1 MGMSVPE
8 RRVIVVG
15 GGAAGMM
22 ASIFAGKAGARV
34 TLLER
39 GEKLGK
45 KVYITGK
52 GRCNVT
58 NDCTLDEFLHEVARN
73 PRFLYS
79 ALSFFSPQDMMQLLE
94 DAGCP
99 VVVQRG
105 RRVFPATEKAS
116 DVTRTLAR
124 LMQQSGVEVRYG
136 SRVQALMTETTE
148 DGALHA
154 TGVRLMDGTALPA
167 ERVILATGGCSYP
180 LTGSDGSG
188 YRLAQAL
195 GHTIVPQTPSLV
207 PLVAAGKLCAG
218 MQGLSLRNVGLRI
231 VRVQDQKSV
240 YEDFGEMLF
249 AHFGLTGP
257 MILSAS
263 AHMRQMAPGRYE
275 VHLDLKPALNAEMLD
290 KRLQNDFVKYSNK
303 NFSNSLQDLL
313 PSKMIAPIV
322 SLSGIDPHK
331 KVNELCKEERRE
343 LVRLLKDL
351 KLTVKNF
358 RPIAEAIVT
367 SGGVKVEEVDGRSM
381 ESKLVKG
388 LYFAGEMLD
397 VDAYTGGFNLQI
409 AFSTGRLAALSAG
422 RA

>member
-1 MGMSVPE
+1 
-8 RRVIVVG
+8 
-15 GGAAGMM
+15 
-22 ASIFAGKAGARV
+22 
-34 TLLER
+34 
-39 GEKLGK
+39 
-45 KVYITGK
+45 
-52 GRCNVT
+52 
-58 NDCTLDEFLHEVARN
+58 
-73 PRFLYS
+73 
-79 ALSFFSPQDMMQLLE
+79 
-94 DAGCP
+94 
-99 VVVQRG
+99 
-105 RRVFPATEKAS
+105 
-116 DVTRTLAR
+116 
-124 LMQQSGVEVRYG
+124 
-136 SRVQALMTETTE
+136 
-148 DGALHA
+148 
-154 TGVRLMDGTALPA
+154 
-167 ERVILATGGCSYP
+167 
-180 LTGSDGSG
+180 
-188 YRLAQAL
+188 
-195 GHTIVPQTPSLV
+195 
-207 PLVAAGKLCAG
+207 
-218 MQGLSLRNVGLRI
+218 MQGLSLKNTGLT
-231 VRVQDQKSV
+231 VYDTVAKKKV

-331 KVNELCKEERRE
+331 KVNELRKEERRE

-409 AFSTGRLAALSAG
+409 AFSTGRLSALSAG

>member
-1 MGMSVPE
+1 M
-8 RRVIVVG
+8 RIAIIG
-15 GGAAGMM
+15 GGAAGLM
-22 ASIFAGKAGARV
+22 AACTLCDLGEQPVLFERNDRV
-34 TLLER
+34 GRKR
-39 GEKLGK
+39 G
-45 KVYITGK
+45 ITGQ
-52 GRCNVT
+52 GRCNLT
-58 NDCTLDEFLHEVARN
+58 NRSDVQTVLEN
-73 PRFLYS
+73 IPTNKRFLYG
-79 ALSFFSPQDMMQLLE
+79 ALSRFTPFDVMAYFE
-94 DAGCP
+94 DTLGLP
-99 VVVQRG
+99 LKTERG
-105 RRVFPATEKAS
+105 NRVFPQSDKAH
-116 DVTRTLAR
+116 DVVSALENHLKEGGCRTVFR
-124 LMQQSGVEVRYG
+124 KVTGIKRE
-136 SRVQALMTETTE
+136 E
-148 DGALHA
+148 DGSFLVVAEGKAEHF
-154 TGVRLMDGTALPA
+154 
-167 ERVILATGGCSYP
+167 ERVILSTGGCSYP
-180 LTGSDGSG
+180 ATGSDGSG
-188 YRLAQAL
+188 YRLAQSL
-195 GHTIVPQTPSLV
+195 GHSIVPPVPSLV
-207 PLVAAGKLCAG
+207 PLECFGGLCRAL
-218 MQGLSLRNVGLRI
+218 QGLSLKNTGLT
-231 VRVQDQKSV
+231 VYDTVAKKKV

-303 NFSNSLQDLL
+303 DFSNSLQDLL

-331 KVNELCKEERRE
+331 KVNELRKEERRE

>member
-1 MGMSVPE
+1 
-8 RRVIVVG
+8 
-15 GGAAGMM
+15 
-22 ASIFAGKAGARV
+22 
-34 TLLER
+34 
-39 GEKLGK
+39 
-45 KVYITGK
+45 
-52 GRCNVT
+52 
-58 NDCTLDEFLHEVARN
+58 
-73 PRFLYS
+73 
-79 ALSFFSPQDMMQLLE
+79 
-94 DAGCP
+94 
-99 VVVQRG
+99 
-105 RRVFPATEKAS
+105 
-116 DVTRTLAR
+116 
-124 LMQQSGVEVRYG
+124 
-136 SRVQALMTETTE
+136 
-148 DGALHA
+148 
-154 TGVRLMDGTALPA
+154 
-167 ERVILATGGCSYP
+167 
-180 LTGSDGSG
+180 
-188 YRLAQAL
+188 
-195 GHTIVPQTPSLV
+195 
-207 PLVAAGKLCAG
+207 
-218 MQGLSLRNVGLRI
+218 MQGLSLKNTGLT
-231 VRVQDQKSV
+231 VYDTVAKKKV

-331 KVNELCKEERRE
+331 KVNELRKEERRE